1 MNIVFNDLEFGKIKV
16 GDVFSFKKL
25 MNSELVDGFAKLTGD
40 YNSLHMDVDYAKKN
54 GFDDRVVH
62 GLLAGSLFST
72 LVGMLCPGRQSLYL
86 SQNLNF
92 KRPIILGTE
101 VIIKGEVVC
110 RFESTQIIKLKTLVC
125 DEKDKIM
132 IEGEALVKVRPK
144 I

>member
-1 MNIVFNDLEFGKIKV
+1 MSETFNDLEFEKIKV
-16 GDVFSFKKL
+16 GDIFSFKKII
-25 MNSELVDGFAKLTGD
+25 NGDLVDDFAKLTGD
-40 YNSLHMDVDYAKKN
+40 YNPLHVDSDYAKKN
-54 GFDDRVVH
+54 GFDDRVAH

-101 VIIKGEVVC
+101 VIVKGEVIC
-110 RFESTQIIKLKTLVC
+110 RFESTQIIKLRTVVC
-125 DEKDKIM
+125 DKEDKVM